1 MSVAKLNRRQIIIL
15 AVMCIVVLYAA
26 YDWLTPSG
34 TKKKADVQEMTE
46 DKGAFIGSL
55 TSGLGK
61 EEDTLKL
68 TYAVS
73 MAETQWWNDPFLER
87 SQYLAWVQ
95 YKGADAVAAKEGKM
109 SFAYTGFVETK
120 GKRMAIIN
128 GDEYALG
135 EKLLTNR
142 HVLKSIDSAKVII
155 QDISTRQDMTVLF
168 QE

>member
-1 MSVAKLNRRQIIIL
+1 MPKLNLRQGIIL
-15 AVMCIVVLYAA
+15 AVMCVVVLYGA
-26 YDWLTPSG
+26 YNWLAPSAVKNMVG
-34 TKKKADVQEMTE
+34 LSDKTE
-46 DKGAFIGSL
+46 DKQVFIGTL

-61 EEDTLKL
+61 DSDSLKVA
-68 TYAVS
+68 YAVS

-87 SQYLAWVQ
+87 NQYRAWIQ
-95 YKGADAVAAKEGKM
+95 AKESETIAAKEGKVI
-109 SFAYTGFVETK
+109 FTYTGFVEVK

-142 HVLKSIDSAKVII
+142 HVLKLIDPLKVII
-155 QDISTRQDMTVLF
+155 QDLSTRQDITVPF

>member
-1 MSVAKLNRRQIIIL
+1 MAKLNRRQMIIL

-26 YDWLTPSG
+26 YDWLGPSG
-34 TKKKADVQEMTE
+34 GKKKTAVQDITE
-46 DKGAFIGSL
+46 DKTAFIGSL
-55 TSGLGK
+55 TSGVGNK
-61 EEDTLKL
+61 EDALRI

-95 YKGADAVAAKEGKM
+95 SKGTDALAAKEGKM
-109 SFAYTGFVETK
+109 SFAYTGFVEMK

-128 GDEYALG
+128 GDEYATG

-142 HVLKSIDSAKVII
+142 HILKFIDPAKVII
-155 QDISTRQDMTVLF
+155 EDLSTRQDMTVLF